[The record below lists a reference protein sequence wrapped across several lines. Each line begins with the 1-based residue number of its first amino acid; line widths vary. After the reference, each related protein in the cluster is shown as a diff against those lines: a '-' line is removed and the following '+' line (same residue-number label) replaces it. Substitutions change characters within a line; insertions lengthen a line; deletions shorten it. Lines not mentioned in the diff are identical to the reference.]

1 MTESIQT
8 WEYLS
13 TLRGVELHR
22 LYRSPPSALA
32 VFRKLLSP
40 LAKQFVLSI
49 LYSPRPTP
57 VKDIE
62 LFVNPSHTQA
72 RQLALEQLKRYHIIR
87 ESTTRLGRC
96 ISLVPDFA
104 RSLRSVLC
112 GSNLNHAFGQPTTPP
127 LADQVTIDDLDY
139 YAREQ
144 WEGILGYMVGST
156 SLAELQDDTNGPPPQ
171 PSRGIIS
178 LLQEGHL
185 ISVHGT
191 NSRGISASI
200 TKEGFAFVLRD
211 INTQIWALLFLYVQS
226 AEKNEMDKIEVLS
239 FLFFLASLELGVAYS
254 TSSLTEEQ
262 IQMLSDLSNI
272 GIVYVPELEQEND
285 DDDDREAA
293 LPPFFYPTRL
303 ATSLTSDSSSTL
315 TTTSSTLGSSLQPSS
330 ASHTSPRRSSA
341 SSHSKSS
348 AASSVGL
355 GYLIIET
362 NYRVYAYTSS
372 PLQIALLSLF
382 ITLKSRHP
390 NLVTGKLTK
399 SSVQKAVRLGIT
411 ADQIINF
418 LSTNAHPSM
427 RAEAAKRQ
435 AEANARAAA
444 ASTLLDNTTTT
455 SSDTQNENAASTQP
469 DPPTAPKIPIVD
481 ATIIDQIHLWQLER
495 DRMTTDPGF
504 LLKDFTSRAE
514 FEDIAR
520 HADEVGVLVW
530 RSDRRRMFFVRRIEA
545 VQAFI
550 RERREGVTS
559 SATAAA
565 AGV

>member
-13 TLRGVELHR
+13 TLRGIELHR

-32 VFRKLLSP
+32 IFRKLLSP
-40 LAKQFVLSI
+40 LAQQFVLSL

-57 VKDIE
+57 LKDLE
-62 LFVNPSHTQA
+62 LFVHPSHAQA
-72 RQLALEQLKRYHIIR
+72 RQLALEQLKTYHIVR

-96 ISLVPDFA
+96 VSLVSDFA

-112 GSNLNHAFGQPTTPP
+112 GSNLNHAFGQPTTPAT
-127 LADQVTIDDLDY
+127 ADQVSIDDLDY

-144 WEGILGYMVGST
+144 WESILGYMVGSS
-156 SLAELQDDTNGPPPQ
+156 SLSELQDDTAEPPQ
-171 PSRGIIS
+171 PPSRGIIS

-262 IQMLSDLSNI
+262 IHMLRDLSNI
-272 GIVYVPELEQEND
+272 GIIYIPELED
-285 DDDDREAA
+285 DSDEGDST
-293 LPPFFYPTRL
+293 PPFFYPTRL
-303 ATSLTSDSSSTL
+303 ATSLTSDSNSTL
-315 TTTSSTLGSSLQPSS
+315 TTTSSALGSSLQTTSAS
-330 ASHTSPRRSSA
+330 YRASHTSPP
-341 SSHSKSS
+341 SK
-348 AASSVGL
+348 SSVGL

-382 ITLKSRHP
+382 VSLKSRHP

-444 ASTLLDNTTTT
+444 ASALLDNTTTT
-455 SSDTQNENAASTQP
+455 SSDSRPENGTTTNENSTATTM
-469 DPPTAPKIPIVD
+469 TAPKIPIVD

-495 DRMTTDPGF
+495 DRMTTDTGY
-504 LLKDFTSRAE
+504 LLKDFTSRLE
-514 FEDIAR
+514 YEEIAR
-520 HADEVGVLVW
+520 HAEEVGVLIW

-550 RERREGVTS
+550 RERREGVNNS
-559 SATAAA
+559 GGGGGGSATTTA
-565 AGV
+565 